1 MMGYGHPLA
10 LGRSFI
16 EEEGIV
22 GRDRV
27 VILTYRV
34 WRDRFDGDPAIVG
47 RQIRLD
53 NEPYTV
59 VGVLGEGP
67 ADHQQNKL
75 WLPLAFTPEQ
85 LESGNHWLN
94 VMGRLRPGVTI
105 QQANANL
112 AAVAAAV
119 ERRTRRKPN
128 RGARASSRSAT
139 TSSAAAR
146 SRASGCS
153 WPRWASCC

>member
-10 LGRSFI
+10 LGRSFS
-16 EEEGIV
+16 EEEGTP
-22 GRDRV
+22 GRDHV
-27 VILTYRV
+27 VILTYRL

-47 RQIRLD
+47 RPVRLD

-67 ADHQQNKL
+67 ADHQQNKI

-85 LESGNHWLN
+85 LASDSNSLY
-94 VMGRLRPGVTI
+94 VMGRLRRGVTI

-119 ERRTRRKPN
+119 EPSDRQ
-128 RGARASSRSAT
+128 
-139 TSSAAAR
+139 
-146 SRASGCS
+146 
-153 WPRWASCC
+153 PR

>member
-1 MMGYGHPLA
+1 MATADRPENVLAGLATPGFLAMMGYGHPLA
-10 LGRSFI
+10 LGRSFN
-16 EEEGIV
+16 EEEGTV

-85 LESGNHWLN
+85 LESDNHWLN
-94 VMGRLRPGVTI
+94 VMGRLRRDITI

-112 AAVAAAV
+112 AAV
-119 ERRTRRKPN
+119 
-128 RGARASSRSAT
+128 GG
-139 TSSAAAR
+139 
-146 SRASGCS
+146 SRAAHA
-153 WPRWASCC
+153 PA